1 MYNYMN
7 VYYGLIDLFTVFF
20 NFLHGRTSSGKSVD
34 ITEKIAKFE
43 SDMVIKYGW
52 QFY

>member
-20 NFLHGRTSSGKSVD
+20 NFLHGQVQENPSTPLN
-34 ITEKIAKFE
+34 KIAKFE
-43 SDMVIKYGW
+43 SDMDIIYGW